1 MAAMEE
7 MEMDDLF
14 DRHLEEHEGAF
25 EEDDFGSPTPTP
37 PSAAAAAAAA
47 QNHSQ
52 FDEVE
57 DDDAS
62 MGDLE
67 NYQQAEHARPGGD
80 RARWSWRCYVLQED
94 GTRSPA
100 LQKSAETVLVRP
112 RSSRHAAPVSFV
124 DARRGRGL
132 VSKEHPRR
140 SRGVAAIFVEGTSA
154 SRPRIRRRRFRA
166 AKQTPRPP
174 SRSALY
180 SSVRALWAAA
190 GRGPTST
197 PRRRCRPPPNAARP
211 SDAPRG

>member
-94 GTRSPA
+94 GTSSPTPR
-100 LQKSAETVLVRP
+100 KPAETV
-112 RSSRHAAPVSFV
+112 
-124 DARRGRGL
+124 
-132 VSKEHPRR
+132 
-140 SRGVAAIFVEGTSA
+140 VAS
-154 SRPRIRRRRFRA
+154 
-166 AKQTPRPP
+166 
-174 SRSALY
+174 SRSA
-180 SSVRALWAAA
+180 SPPR
-190 GRGPTST
+190 
-197 PRRRCRPPPNAARP
+197 PRRDHPPPRNFRPP
-211 SDAPRG
+211 